1 MPSNGYPE
9 YASHPWHHYM
19 AAGAASTLEL
29 VLPFL
34 VVALLIGAG
43 RRGADWARTHLS
55 RRSSRATSVG
65 VATRTARAV
74 SPVLASERE
83 RDETASLVSRAVGE
97 GRLSI
102 EEGMQRIDAVLRSRH
117 RHQLGALVADLP
129 THPSTAPRPFTSTP
143 LRAGLLAVTAAVVLA
158 AVLVQALV
166 GLWELWPFAVLT
178 LGASTLLPLGRI
190 RSPQG
195 RRISLR
201 DLPSSDVI

>member
-55 RRSSRATSVG
+55 RRSSR

-74 SPVLASERE
+74 SPVLASDRE

-178 LGASTLLPLGRI
+178 LGASTLLPPGRI
-190 RSPQG
+190 RSPQD
-195 RRISLR
+195 RRISQR
-201 DLPSSDVI
+201 SSII

>member
-1 MPSNGYPE
+1 MPSNGYPD
-9 YASHPWHHYM
+9 YASHPWHHYLV
-19 AAGAASTLEL
+19 AGAASTLEL

-43 RRGADWARTHLS
+43 HRGADWARTRLS
-55 RRSSRATSVG
+55 RRSSRATPVG
-65 VATRTARAV
+65 VAPRTARAV
-74 SPVLASERE
+74 SPVLASDRE
-83 RDETASLVSRAVGE
+83 RDETASLVSRAIAE

-129 THPSTAPRPFTSTP
+129 TPHPSTVTRPFTSTP

-178 LGASTLLPLGRI
+178 LGASTLLPPGRI
-190 RSPQG
+190 RSPQD
-195 RRISLR
+195 RRISQR
-201 DLPSSDVI
+201 SSII